1 MEFPTNRTI
10 TVTDEK
16 DNKLTFNIRPYL
28 LNSDIEIIESQIENI
43 KTRQQRKNIA
53 EVLLM
58 RFCTDI
64 KDFNTDKLDINILD
78 VYRVNGVIERVYDS
92 LDDDSKKSFDNLIDI
107 NVGDEIRVIKLMIID
122 LMDSAKNIENG
133 TAQKALEDAISN
145 LKEAKIESGK
155 LLGKRK

>member
-1 MEFPTNRTI
+1 MEFPINRTI

-16 DNKLTFNIRPYL
+16 DNKLTFNVRPYL
-28 LNSDIEIIESQIENI
+28 LNSDIEIIESQTENI

-64 KDFNTDKLDINILD
+64 KDFNTNELDIKVLD

-107 NVGDEIRVIKLMIID
+107 NIGDEVRVIKLMIVD
-122 LMDSAKNIENG
+122 LMDSAKSIEDG
-133 TAQKALEDAISN
+133 TAQKALSDAIIN
-145 LKEAKIESGK
+145 LKEAQIESNK
-155 LLGKRK
+155 LLGKK